1 MENNSIFLTIKAAIV
16 AIIVFLGSEMGWLG
30 KVIFVWVLCMAID
43 WLSGSAAAAA
53 HGNWSSATAR
63 AGIWHKI
70 GMVLVVAVAGMTDFI
85 LGVAVEHIPGL
96 GVQYS
101 VLVLPVIL
109 VWYIFTELGS
119 IAENATEMGAPVPAW
134 ITKMLAAGKK
144 MAENQIDISDD
155 TDTAGDNKK

>member
-1 MENNSIFLTIKAAIV
+1 MDNNNVFLWIKATIV
-16 AIIVFLGSEMGWLG
+16 AITVFLGSEMGWLG

-53 HGNWSSATAR
+53 HGQWSSATAR

-70 GMVLVVAVAGMTDFI
+70 GMVLVVAVAGVTDFI

-119 IAENATEMGAPVPAW
+119 IAENATEMGAPVPSW

-144 MAENQIDISDD
+144 MAENQIDVPDD

>member
-1 MENNSIFLTIKAAIV
+1 MGNNSIFLTIKAAFV
-16 AIIVFLGSEMGWLG
+16 AITVFLGSEMGWLG

-53 HGNWSSATAR
+53 HGKWSSATAR

-119 IAENATEMGAPVPAW
+119 IAENATEMGAPVPTW

-155 TDTAGDNKK
+155 TGTENKKNE

>member
-1 MENNSIFLTIKAAIV
+1 MDNSNIFLAIKAALV
-16 AIIVFLGSEMGWLG
+16 AFAGAFSASFGWLG
-30 KVIFVWVLCMAID
+30 WLILAWVLCMAID

-53 HGNWSSATAR
+53 HGQWSSVTAR

-119 IAENATEMGAPVPAW
+119 IAENATKMGAQVPAW

-144 MAENQIDISDD
+144 IAENQIDVPDD
-155 TDTAGDNKK
+155 TNTEDKKNE

>member
-1 MENNSIFLTIKAAIV
+1 MENNSIFLTIKAAFVSIT
-16 AIIVFLGSEMGWLG
+16 VFLGSEMGWLG
-30 KVIFVWVLCMAID
+30 KGIFVWVLCMAID

-53 HGNWSSATAR
+53 HGQWSSATAR

-119 IAENATEMGAPVPAW
+119 IAENATEMGAQVPSW

-144 MAENQIDISDD
+144 MAENQIDISED

>member
-1 MENNSIFLTIKAAIV
+1 MENSSIFLTIKAAIV
-16 AIIVFLGSEMGWLG
+16 AITVFLGSEMGWLG

-43 WLSGSAAAAA
+43 WISGSAAAAS
-53 HGNWSSATAR
+53 HGKWSSATAR

-119 IAENATEMGAPVPAW
+119 IAENATEMGAPVPSW

-144 MAENQIDISDD
+144 MAENQIDVPDEK
-155 TDTAGDNKK
+155 DNK

>member
-1 MENNSIFLTIKAAIV
+1 MENHSILLTIKAAIV
-16 AIIVFLGSEMGWLG
+16 AITVFLGSEMGWLG

-119 IAENATEMGAPVPAW
+119 IAENATEMGAPVPSW

-144 MAENQIDISDD
+144 MAENQIDVPDD

>member
-1 MENNSIFLTIKAAIV
+1 
-16 AIIVFLGSEMGWLG
+16 
-30 KVIFVWVLCMAID
+30 
-43 WLSGSAAAAA
+43 
-53 HGNWSSATAR
+53 
-63 AGIWHKI
+63 
-70 GMVLVVAVAGMTDFI
+70 MVLVVAVAGMTDFI

-96 GVQYS
+96 GVQYT

-144 MAENQIDISDD
+144 MAENQIDISNDAE
-155 TDTAGDNKK
+155 TGQRKIVKS

>member
-1 MENNSIFLTIKAAIV
+1 MDSNNIFLTIKAAFV
-16 AIIVFLGSEMGWLG
+16 AITVFLGSEMGWLG
-30 KVIFVWVLCMAID
+30 KVIFVWLICMVID
-43 WLSGSAAAAA
+43 WASGSAAAAA
-53 HGNWSSATAR
+53 HGQWSSATAR
-63 AGIWHKI
+63 AGIWHKV
-70 GMVLVVAVAGMTDFI
+70 GMILVVAVAGMTDFI

-119 IAENATEMGAPVPAW
+119 IAENATEMGAPVPTW

-144 MAENQIDISDD
+144 MAENQIDLSDD
-155 TDTAGDNKK
+155 TDVTSKE

>member
-1 MENNSIFLTIKAAIV
+1 MENNSIFLTIKAASV
-16 AIIVFLGSEMGWLG
+16 AITVFLGSEMGWLG

-53 HGNWSSATAR
+53 HGQWSSATAR

-109 VWYIFTELGS
+109 IWYIFTELGS